1 MNYNGLIVGLGNPGS
16 KYTSTRHNIGFM
28 VVDRFLDYSSDCMQ
42 IKNSEHK
49 KNLYKL
55 WKVHLREENQEWLV
69 CTPLTYM
76 NLSGKAVKKLCQKYS
91 FQQDQIIVVHD
102 ELDLAYGKLRFK
114 YGGGLS
120 GHNGLASI
128 SEQIASKDFYRLRVG
143 IDRPAAGRDVIKH
156 VLSKFTSEEL
166 NSLSQV
172 LTRAASGLYLF
183 CTQGLQTAMNQ
194 IH

>member
-28 VVDRFLDYSSDCMQ
+28 VVDRFLDYSSACMQ

-49 KNLYKL
+49 KN
-55 WKVHLREENQEWLV
+55 
-69 CTPLTYM
+69 
-76 NLSGKAVKKLCQKYS
+76 VKKLCQKYS

-128 SEQIASKDFYRLRVG
+128 SEQIGSKDFYRLRVG